1 MSTALI
7 KFVNVQKY
15 FGAKQVLQHL
25 SFTVSAGEFFVLVGA
40 SGSGK
45 TTTLRLVNELLTPT
59 AGEIYF
65 NDALIKTYDVRALR
79 LQMGYVLQQIAL
91 FPNMTVAQNVAL
103 IPSLQKQNKRK
114 LAPLV
119 DRLLTDLL
127 TDVDLDPQRYRDRMP
142 NELSGGEQ
150 QRVGILR
157 AFASQP
163 KIVLMDEPFS
173 ALDPI
178 SRTQLQRL
186 VRDIHQKLHSTIMFV
201 THDMDEALQLGDR
214 IGVMRD
220 GQLLQV
226 GTPEEIVR
234 HPADDFVRQL
244 FQKSLSAD
252 VYDVF
257 LSKLDVLGCLQPAAQ
272 ATETPQLTETQ
283 TVRDALAAL
292 SRSPR
297 VLLVSGRG
305 QTSWLTREA
314 LYQFI
319 TDYRNH

>member
-15 FGAKQVLQHL
+15 FGSKQVLQHL

-103 IPSLQKQNKRK
+103 IPSLQKQNKRT

-119 DRLLTDLL
+119 DRLL

-226 GTPEEIVR
+226 GTPEEIVQ

>member
-119 DRLLTDLL
+119 DRLLTD
-127 TDVDLDPQRYRDRMP
+127 VDLDPQRYRDRMP

-226 GTPEEIVR
+226 GTPEEIVQ

>member
-119 DRLLTDLL
+119 DRLLTD
-127 TDVDLDPQRYRDRMP
+127 VDLDPQRYRDRMP

-226 GTPEEIVR
+226 GTPEEIVQ

-257 LSKLDVLGCLQPAAQ
+257 LSKLDVLGRLQPAAQ
-272 ATETPQLTETQ
+272 ATETPQLTEAQ

>member
-15 FGAKQVLQHL
+15 FGSKQVLQHL

-119 DRLLTDLL
+119 DRLLTD
-127 TDVDLDPQRYRDRMP
+127 VDLDPQRYRDRMP

-157 AFASQP
+157 AFASQL

-226 GTPEEIVR
+226 GTPEEIVQY
-234 HPADDFVRQL
+234 PADDFVRQL

>member
-15 FGAKQVLQHL
+15 FGSKQVLQHL

-119 DRLLTDLL
+119 DRLLTD
-127 TDVDLDPQRYRDRMP
+127 VDLDPQRYRDRMP
-142 NELSGGEQ
+142 NKLSGGEQ

-226 GTPEEIVR
+226 GTPEEIVQ
-234 HPADDFVRQL
+234 HPTDNFVRQL
-244 FQKSLSAD
+244 FQKSLSVD

>member
-15 FGAKQVLQHL
+15 FGSKQVLQHL

-119 DRLLTDLL
+119 DRLLTD
-127 TDVDLDPQRYRDRMP
+127 VDLDPQRYRDRMP

-186 VRDIHQKLHSTIMFV
+186 VRDIHQQLHSTIMFV

-226 GTPEEIVR
+226 GTPEEIVQ

>member
-15 FGAKQVLQHL
+15 FGSKQVLQHL

-65 NDALIKTYDVRALR
+65 NEALIKTYDVRALR

-119 DRLLTDLL
+119 DRLLTD
-127 TDVDLDPQRYRDRMP
+127 VDLDPQRYRDRMP

-150 QRVGILR
+150 QRIGILR

-226 GTPEEIVR
+226 GTPEEIVQ

>member
-119 DRLLTDLL
+119 DRLL

>member
-15 FGAKQVLQHL
+15 FGSKQVLQHL

-119 DRLLTDLL
+119 DRLL

-226 GTPEEIVR
+226 GTPEEIVQY
-234 HPADDFVRQL
+234 PADDFVRQL

-305 QTSWLTREA
+305 QTFWLTREA

>member
-15 FGAKQVLQHL
+15 FSSKQVLQHL

-119 DRLLTDLL
+119 DRLL

-226 GTPEEIVR
+226 GTPEEIVQ

>member
-119 DRLLTDLL
+119 DRLLTD
-127 TDVDLDPQRYRDRMP
+127 VDLDPQRYRDRMP

-186 VRDIHQKLHSTIMFV
+186 VRDIHQQLHSTIMFV

-226 GTPEEIVR
+226 GTPEEIVQ

>member
-15 FGAKQVLQHL
+15 FGSKQVLQHL

-119 DRLLTDLL
+119 DRLL

-226 GTPEEIVR
+226 GTPEEIVQ
-234 HPADDFVRQL
+234 HPTDNFVRQL
-244 FQKSLSAD
+244 FQKSLSVD

>member
-15 FGAKQVLQHL
+15 FGSKQVLQHL

-119 DRLLTDLL
+119 DRLLTD
-127 TDVDLDPQRYRDRMP
+127 VDLDPQRYRDRMP
-142 NELSGGEQ
+142 NKLSGGEQ

-178 SRTQLQRL
+178 LRTQLQRL
-186 VRDIHQKLHSTIMFV
+186 VRDIHQQLHSTIMFV

-226 GTPEEIVR
+226 GTPEEIVQ
-234 HPADDFVRQL
+234 HPTDNFVRQL
-244 FQKSLSAD
+244 FQKSLSVD

>member
-15 FGAKQVLQHL
+15 FGSKQVLQHL

-65 NDALIKTYDVRALR
+65 NEALIKTYDVRALR

-119 DRLLTDLL
+119 DRLLTD
-127 TDVDLDPQRYRDRMP
+127 VDLDPQRYRDRMP

-150 QRVGILR
+150 QRIGILR

-226 GTPEEIVR
+226 GTPEEIVQ

-283 TVRDALAAL
+283 TVRDALVAL

>member
-15 FGAKQVLQHL
+15 FGSKQVLQHL

-119 DRLLTDLL
+119 DRLLTD
-127 TDVDLDPQRYRDRMP
+127 VDLDPQRYRDRMP

-178 SRTQLQRL
+178 LRTQLQRL
-186 VRDIHQKLHSTIMFV
+186 VRDIHQQLHSTIMFV

-226 GTPEEIVR
+226 GTPEEIVQ

>member
-1 MSTALI
+1 M
-7 KFVNVQKY
+7 
-15 FGAKQVLQHL
+15 
-25 SFTVSAGEFFVLVGA
+25 
-40 SGSGK
+40 
-45 TTTLRLVNELLTPT
+45 LTPT

-119 DRLLTDLL
+119 DRLL

>member
-1 MSTALI
+1 M
-7 KFVNVQKY
+7 
-15 FGAKQVLQHL
+15 QHL

-119 DRLLTDLL
+119 DRLL

-226 GTPEEIVR
+226 GTPEEIVQ

>member
-15 FGAKQVLQHL
+15 FSSKQVLQHL

-119 DRLLTDLL
+119 DRLLTD
-127 TDVDLDPQRYRDRMP
+127 VDLDPQRYRDRMP

-186 VRDIHQKLHSTIMFV
+186 VRDIHQQLHSTIMFV

-226 GTPEEIVR
+226 GTPEEIVQ

>member
-119 DRLLTDLL
+119 DRLLTD
-127 TDVDLDPQRYRDRMP
+127 VDLDPQRYRDRMP

-186 VRDIHQKLHSTIMFV
+186 VRDIHQQLHSTIMFV